1 MVGLQVEFYW
11 YQIGAASFLHAFFS
25 TVCFR
30 LEQGNWGSKFPRLM
44 NDLYHG
50 RLKSEY
56 VKDAL
61 VELKEIKQELAKF
74 QPSDVIWDIEDLS
87 VKAKLFC
94 PEIAG
99 LFCRIAGL
107 FCHDSRANL
116 SLKPVCFGIAIS

>member
-61 VELKEIKQELAKF
+61 VELKCSPKVGQKLCGKAILN
-74 QPSDVIWDIEDLS
+74 S
-87 VKAKLFC
+87 VLD
-94 PEIAG
+94 
-99 LFCRIAGL
+99 RT
-107 FCHDSRANL
+107 
-116 SLKPVCFGIAIS
+116 